1 MLAAERFFGSGKSK
15 LLPAA
20 KLLQCERTANLQKSG
35 FKRPDIGGL
44 HGSGRANALN
54 VKLLLQLRHC
64 KNAQAAGGFYRLQ
77 KRSRAEKAAFPGQAQ
92 GQLHAVIAGG
102 NTALL
107 NGDEITIDIPNRT
120 LQLHISDEELAERLR
135 HVKPL
140 IKPRTPSLAKYAALV
155 TSADRGAILEIPDAI
170 DPVRQTR

>member
-102 NTALL
+102 NTALQADVVMCGAAGL
-107 NGDEITIDIPNRT
+107 NFAQGAARKIQAQRQAAD
-120 LQLHISDEELAERLR
+120 LR
-135 HVKPL
+135 QRK
-140 IKPRTPSLAKYAALV
+140 
-155 TSADRGAILEIPDAI
+155 RGGLWA
-170 DPVRQTR
+170 

>member
-64 KNAQAAGGFYRLQ
+64 KNAQAAGSFYRLQ

-102 NTALL
+102 NTALQADVVL
-107 NGDEITIDIPNRT
+107 CGAASQNFAQGAARKIQAQRQAAD
-120 LQLHISDEELAERLR
+120 LR
-135 HVKPL
+135 QRK
-140 IKPRTPSLAKYAALV
+140 
-155 TSADRGAILEIPDAI
+155 RGGLWA
-170 DPVRQTR
+170 

>member
-1 MLAAERFFGSGKSK
+1 MIERHFSLKQ
-15 LLPAA
+15 LPYQVSLTYSAP
-20 KLLQCERTANLQKSG
+20 S
-35 FKRPDIGGL
+35 L
-44 HGSGRANALN
+44 HYDKFRSPGIID
-54 VKLLLQLRHC
+54 VYKFLLLLSPFSSPQHYDTCVR
-64 KNAQAAGGFYRLQ
+64 KQQSYF
-77 KRSRAEKAAFPGQAQ
+77 
-92 GQLHAVIAGG
+92 
-102 NTALL
+102 
-107 NGDEITIDIPNRT
+107 T

>member
-1 MLAAERFFGSGKSK
+1 MRRSGPK
-15 LLPAA
+15 L
-20 KLLQCERTANLQKSG
+20 RSG
-35 FKRPDIGGL
+35 CCPED
-44 HGSGRANALN
+44 SGT
-54 VKLLLQLRHC
+54 
-64 KNAQAAGGFYRLQ
+64 AAGGPI
-77 KRSRAEKAAFPGQAQ
+77 AAVQ
-92 GQLHAVIAGG
+92 
-102 NTALL
+102 

-170 DPVRQTR
+170 DPVRQTI